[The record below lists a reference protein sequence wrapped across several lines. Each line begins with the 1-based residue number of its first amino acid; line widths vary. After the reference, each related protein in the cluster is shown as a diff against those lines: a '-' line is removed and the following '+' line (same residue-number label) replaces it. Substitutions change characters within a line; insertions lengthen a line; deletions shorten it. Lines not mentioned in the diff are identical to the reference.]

1 MKHFFGI
8 LLSSVLLCQSLPA
21 FAVSN
26 QLPVKQVSPELFHS
40 ILEQVKA
47 QKVIVVQADAKKED
61 KDKDKE
67 EKEPKTGP
75 EETSSSFLDSIDL
88 STNVLAN
95 SNSGDEAAL
104 IIFAV
109 IGLVVIVAW
118 IPYLPVLIH
127 DIIKGDE
134 NLKIHQLLTTQWNP
148 FLVTHRSGGLLGLRY
163 SFLEERLDKDQTLKM
178 GFAVESGHY
187 LVKEN
192 KRFEGVY
199 WLAGPSIV
207 IGDYDTDSLFGKIDL
222 MGGTSFDSDLGL
234 VSRAEFSI
242 NWLGQ
247 SGLLFGLSVG
257 GLYLKAR
264 DSFDNLGI
272 IYGANT
278 GFAF

>member
-1 MKHFFGI
+1 MKHFLGM
-8 LLSSVLLCQSLPA
+8 LLSGVLLCQSLQA
-21 FAVSN
+21 SATSN
-26 QLPVKQVSPELFHS
+26 ILPIKQVSPEEFSS
-40 ILEQVKA
+40 ILEHVKA
-47 QKVIVVQADAKKED
+47 QKVIVVQANVKKDERD
-61 KDKDKE
+61 
-67 EKEPKTGP
+67 EKEKEHKAES
-75 EETSSSFLDSIDL
+75 EETSTSFLDSVDL

-95 SNSGDEAAL
+95 SSSGDEAAL

-148 FLVTHRSGGLLGLRY
+148 FLGTHRSGGLLGLRY
-163 SFLEERLDKDQTLKM
+163 SFFEERLDKDQTLKM

-187 LVKEN
+187 VAKE
-192 KRFEGVY
+192 KFRFEGAY

-242 NWLGQ
+242 NWLDE
-247 SGLLFGLSVG
+247 SGLLVGLSVG